1 MKRIFHGFCLVL
13 VVVSGFV
20 FYFALQRAPVVK
32 TIEVPGSQP
41 SRFSGQNSPRASVA
55 EQKVKTLKKKKCACC
70 REKLAQS
77 RKVAEQR
84 IQARKAW
91 AREMFA
97 NYGYEEGMT
106 RIAAKDPGLAKQIQ
120 QLLERK
126 KTTQSSPHSL
136 KTSSFFFGV
145 CLFVIVTRRTK
156 GGC

>member
-1 MKRIFHGFCLVL
+1 MKLISKESTKH
-13 VVVSGFV
+13 
-20 FYFALQRAPVVK
+20 
-32 TIEVPGSQP
+32 
-41 SRFSGQNSPRASVA
+41 
-55 EQKVKTLKKKKCACC
+55 KKCACC

-120 QLLERK
+120 QTLEREK
-126 KTTQSSPHSL
+126 QSNLTRAVAQSSSQ
-136 KTSSFFFGV
+136 
-145 CLFVIVTRRTK
+145 
-156 GGC
+156 

>member
-70 REKLAQS
+70 REKLVQNREYRLVKHGLGRCS
-77 RKVAEQR
+77 PITDMK
-84 IQARKAW
+84 KA
-91 AREMFA
+91 
-97 NYGYEEGMT
+97 
-106 RIAAKDPGLAKQIQ
+106 
-120 QLLERK
+120 
-126 KTTQSSPHSL
+126 
-136 KTSSFFFGV
+136 
-145 CLFVIVTRRTK
+145 
-156 GGC
+156 